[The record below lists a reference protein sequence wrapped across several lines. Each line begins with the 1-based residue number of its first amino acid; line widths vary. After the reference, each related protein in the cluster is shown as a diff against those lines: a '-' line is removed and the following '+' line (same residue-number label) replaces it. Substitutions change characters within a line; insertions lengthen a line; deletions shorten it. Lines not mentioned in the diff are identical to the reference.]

1 MLRRRSVLTGLS
13 VMGAAGLVPAQA
25 FFTRYDAVVKKNPGK
40 EEFAT
45 ITDAINA
52 ASGTKPYRILV
63 TAGIWRERVSVE
75 KSFVEL
81 IGEGRDKTT
90 IVFNASAGDPGPD
103 GKPIGTFGT
112 PTIYVKAPDF
122 SAKHLTIANDFDY
135 VGHLQKGSLKDE
147 KPAPVGT
154 QSVALAIQDN
164 ADRAYIEDVHLDGYH
179 DTLYVNTG
187 RSYFRGCR
195 IEGCVDFIF
204 GAGRAVFENCEIV
217 SRLRPPGDF
226 NGYVAAPNTNV
237 HQPYGFLFLGCR
249 LTKEST
255 VAPHTVALG
264 RPWRRTTTFPDGH
277 YGDPEAVGAAAYI
290 HCWMDDHIVPE
301 GWYPM
306 GYNAK
311 GGGRAELQPEEARF
325 FEFGSTGPGAGLA
338 SARRRILSPEQAK
351 AYEPKLVL
359 DGWVP

>member
-1 MLRRRSVLTGLS
+1 MLRRRTVLAAFPAVGL
-13 VMGAAGLVPAQA
+13 AGLTPARA
-25 FFTRYDAVVKKNPGK
+25 FFDSYDAVVRKSPGK
-40 EEFAT
+40 GEYGSV
-45 ITDAINA
+45 A
-52 ASGTKPYRILV
+52 AALAAAPGNKPFRILV
-63 TAGIWRERVSVE
+63 TAGEWRERVSVE
-75 KSFVEL
+75 KPFVAL

-122 SAKHLTIANDFDY
+122 TAKHLTIANDFDY
-135 VGHLQKGSLKDE
+135 VGHLQKPSLKDE

-154 QSVALAIQDN
+154 QSVALAIQDH
-164 ADRAYIEDVHLDGYH
+164 ADRVYIEDVHLDGYH

-187 RSYFRGCR
+187 RSFFRNCK

-204 GAGRAVFENCEIV
+204 GAGRAVFESCEIL

-237 HQPYGFLFLGCR
+237 YQPYGFVFIDCR
-249 LTKEST
+249 LTKERT

-277 YGDPEAVGAAAYI
+277 YGDPEAVGAATYI

-325 FEFGSTGPGAGLA
+325 FEFGSTGPGAGQA
-338 SARRRILSPEQAK
+338 SARRRMLSAEQAK
-351 AYEPKLVL
+351 AYDPKLVL
-359 DGWVP
+359 DGWMP